1 MTGSRCEGGS
11 SVITV
16 TQGEFSRDR
25 RDTID
30 AEGRRWQVPMLVR
43 TIDGKEQRVVV
54 RDGNALIKNDKCGSV
69 ILNGGQPGY
78 FRTLYTPQA
87 LDTLRGPFAHTQP
100 IDQLGM
106 LSDNF
111 PLAAAGPPPLGPA
124 HVRDSTVAG

>member
-1 MTGSRCEGGS
+1 MTASRCEGGA

-69 ILNGGQPGY
+69 ILNGGQRGY
-78 FRTLYTPQA
+78 FRTLFTPQA
-87 LDTLRGPFAHTQP
+87 LDTMRGTRSEEQKSELQYL
-100 IDQLGM
+100 I
-106 LSDNF
+106 LSSDAVF
-111 PLAAAGPPPLGPA
+111 CLKK
-124 HVRDSTVAG
+124 

>member
-1 MTGSRCEGGS
+1 MFLFSSRRRHTRCALLTGVQTCALP
-11 SVITV
+11 IL

-69 ILNGGQPGY
+69 ILNGGQLGY

-87 LDTLRGPFAHTQP
+87 LDTLDRK
-100 IDQLGM
+100 
-106 LSDNF
+106 
-111 PLAAAGPPPLGPA
+111 
-124 HVRDSTVAG
+124 STRLNSSH

>member
-1 MTGSRCEGGS
+1 MTGSRCEGGA

-69 ILNGGQPGY
+69 ILNGGQLGY
-78 FRTLYTPQA
+78 FRPLYTPQA
-87 LDTLRGPFAHTQP
+87 LDTLRATFANIQP
-100 IDQLGM
+100 IDQPGLPTA
-106 LSDNF
+106 NF
-111 PLAAAGPPPLGPA
+111 APPPAGYPPPA
-124 HVRDSTVAG
+124 ASP